1 VFGVFGG
8 TFLVFDGV
16 WRCSV
21 VKRRTHGKVDLQ
33 IVVHGQVNFFYWN
46 EEFGDFKTFS
56 IA

>member
-1 VFGVFGG
+1 M
-8 TFLVFDGV
+8 TPQD
-16 WRCSV
+16 RDQ
-21 VKRRTHGKVDLQ
+21 KERKVDLQ